1 MSETSGVPEPSNVDR
16 CACRIAGKPVD
27 AHLGGLSV
35 AHSEYSSKHQSAR
48 TGPRPLVAA
57 VMALSIAGLM
67 TMFTVGLMSGAQG
80 SSQAKLPTTVLLGK
94 AQRFALLAGSG
105 LTNTGRTTVNG
116 DVGAGLPTPTETGF
130 RGCAID
136 PANCVVLTGSN
147 HVNDGVAFA
156 GQDALTNAYT
166 DAANRTPTE
175 VGTQLGNTL
184 LKSGVYNSADG
195 TFQITGPLTL
205 DAEGNPDAVFIFQ
218 TASTLTTAVSSSVVL
233 VNGAQAC
240 NVFWKVGSSATFN
253 ATTDFVGTVMAHDD
267 ISVKDGVTV
276 HGRLLAGARAN
287 HAGAVTL
294 IHDTI
299 TRPTCAPPVTSS
311 GPPTTSSAPPS
322 TSPAPPT
329 TQGSHGTSSTP
340 GTGHTTSPGTGHTT
354 ATGTGTTTG
363 TGATTATSATGPQ
376 VTNTP
381 SGPVGTGDSRPPAG
395 SGSAGGS
402 AHYGLAALL
411 LLAGTLCVV
420 GVARL
425 AQRSNR

>member
-1 MSETSGVPEPSNVDR
+1 
-16 CACRIAGKPVD
+16 
-27 AHLGGLSV
+27 
-35 AHSEYSSKHQSAR
+35 
-48 TGPRPLVAA
+48 
-57 VMALSIAGLM
+57 MALSVAGLM

-116 DVGAGLPTPTETGF
+116 DVGAGNPTPTETGF
-130 RGCAID
+130 SSCTG
-136 PANCVVLTGSN
+136 PADCVVLTGTN

-166 DAANRTPTE
+166 NAANRTPTQ

-218 TASTLTTAVSSSVVL
+218 TASTLKTAVSSSVNL

-240 NVFWKVGSSATFN
+240 NVFWQVGSAATLN

-267 ISVKDGVTV
+267 ISLEDGVTV
-276 HGRLLAGARAN
+276 NGRLLAGAQAN

-299 TRPTCAPPVTSS
+299 TRPTCAPPVSSS
-311 GPPTTSSAPPS
+311 GPPS

-363 TGATTATSATGPQ
+363 TGGATSTSATGPQ

-381 SGPVGTGDSRPPAG
+381 SGPVGTGDSRPPTG
-395 SGSAGGS
+395 SGGAGGG
-402 AHYGLAALL
+402 AHYGLVGLL

>member
-1 MSETSGVPEPSNVDR
+1 M
-16 CACRIAGKPVD
+16 
-27 AHLGGLSV
+27 
-35 AHSEYSSKHQSAR
+35 AHSKYSAKHPVRR
-48 TGPRPLVAA
+48 TAKAGPRPLVVA
-57 VMALSIAGLM
+57 VMALSVAGLM

-80 SSQAKLPTTVLLGK
+80 TSQGKLPTTVLLGK

-105 LTNTGRTTVNG
+105 LTNTGRTTVTG
-116 DVGAGLPTPTETGF
+116 DVGAGVPTPTETGF
-130 RGCAID
+130 GSCTG

-195 TFQITGPLTL
+195 TFQVTGPLTL

-218 TASTLTTAVSSSVVL
+218 TASTLTTAVSSSVRL

-276 HGRLLAGARAN
+276 NGRLLGGARAN

-299 TRPTCAPPVTSS
+299 TRPTCAAPVTSS
-311 GPPTTSSAPPS
+311 GPPTS
-322 TSPAPPT
+322 SPAPPT

-340 GTGHTTSPGTGHTT
+340 PTGHTTSPGTGHTT

-363 TGATTATSATGPQ
+363 TGSTTATSATGPQ

-395 SGSAGGS
+395 SGGGS
-402 AHYGLAALL
+402 GGAHYGLAALL
-411 LLAGTLCVV
+411 LLAGTLGVV

>member
-1 MSETSGVPEPSNVDR
+1 VAQFKYSAKHPVPPSAAAAAN
-16 CACRIAGKPVD
+16 A
-27 AHLGGLSV
+27 
-35 AHSEYSSKHQSAR
+35 AR
-48 TGPRPLVAA
+48 RPLVVA
-57 VMALSIAGLM
+57 VMALSVAGLM
-67 TMFTVGLMSGAQG
+67 TVFTVGLMSGAEG
-80 SSQAKLPTTVLLGK
+80 TSQAKLPTTVLLGK

-105 LTNTGRTTVNG
+105 LTNSGRTTVNG
-116 DVGAGLPTPTETGF
+116 DIGAGVPTPAETGF
-130 RGCAID
+130 GPCTG
-136 PANCVVLTGSN
+136 PANCVVLTGAN

-166 DAANRTPTE
+166 DAANRTPTQ

-218 TASTLTTAVSSSVVL
+218 TASTLKTAVSSSVRL
-233 VNGAQAC
+233 VDGAQAC
-240 NVFWKVGSSATFN
+240 NVFWQVGSAATLN

-267 ISVKDGVTV
+267 ISLKDGVTV
-276 HGRLLAGARAN
+276 NGRLLAGAQAN

-299 TRPTCAPPVTSS
+299 TRPTCAPPVSSS
-311 GPPTTSSAPPS
+311 GPPTTTPAPPS
-322 TSPAPPT
+322 
-329 TQGSHGTSSTP
+329 TQGSHGTSTTP
-340 GTGHTTSPGTGHTT
+340 GTGHTTAPGTGHTT
-354 ATGTGTTTG
+354 ATATGTTTG
-363 TGATTATSATGPQ
+363 TGVTTATSATGPQ
-376 VTNTP
+376 VTTTP

-395 SGSAGGS
+395 GGGAGGG
-402 AHYGLAALL
+402 AHYGLAGLL
-411 LLAGTLCVV
+411 VLAGTLCVV